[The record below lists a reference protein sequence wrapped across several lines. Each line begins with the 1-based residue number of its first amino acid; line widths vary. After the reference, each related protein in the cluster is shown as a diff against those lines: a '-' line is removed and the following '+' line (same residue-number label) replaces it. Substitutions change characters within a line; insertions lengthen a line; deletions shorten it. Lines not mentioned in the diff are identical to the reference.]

1 MLIKCS
7 PNGPG

>member
-7 PNGPG
+7 VKK